1 MAKALK
7 TAALVVGAVALVATG
22 VGAVALP
29 GFAGAL
35 TVAGIS
41 TGTLFLVSGGL
52 TVAASL
58 LQKTPKVPA
67 SQTDRL
73 SASVNPGAFR
83 HTVLGQTAMPVEVRY
98 EEWSGKDQEYCDW
111 IVLHAS
117 HACEAIDEIWFE
129 TTMAWSRAT
138 GVVGKYVG
146 YFTVPHIILDGSP
159 ANAFTLGSG
168 KWNRGARLTGC
179 AYSHWRFKLTGN
191 SKKAESPFVSGMPS
205 RITVIGRGA
214 KLYDPRRDSTV
225 PGGNG
230 PMRADDQSTWRFTTD
245 DGVTI
250 GENLPLQ
257 ILRVVLGWRI
267 RNPSTGTLKLATGSG
282 VPPRRI
288 NLASIAIAA
297 NLADEMV
304 NRSAGGQEPRY
315 HGAGVVSEGDDPK
328 TVLDMLCTA
337 CCARFR
343 DTGGKLSL
351 VVAHNDLAAAATE
364 DGLNDDDVVGA
375 FTWDPDAAL
384 EATPNVVRGKYV
396 DATANSLYQLI
407 DYPEIRLPSLDGQ
420 DRIFPLD
427 LGVVESPSQA
437 QRIAKQ
443 ILQRKQYPREFSAP
457 FDIRA
462 WKYGVGDVVPFTFA
476 ALGFDRALFRIKDQE
491 LGQGGVCNMTL
502 TVENAAI
509 YAWDADDAAPVQPA
523 EPIVYDSRN
532 NPLILAIDEAATTA
546 EWDSVTDP
554 TGTKPDNNADVTG
567 EHTSKDTNAVG
578 GKPADAFLE
587 ELAAAQAYQNDLNN
601 NIIPAINAAVTGA
614 GERIEAVSSQAN
626 AAVAEAD
633 RRIAEAQT
641 KLDRA
646 VLDLAAEIDRTQG
659 VAEDLTRRVDA
670 IAAGGT
676 GPNGEDVQAL
686 IERIDLVRADG
697 DSALATAIQNVA
709 TAYEGLDAATNSR
722 IADQAIALSDARRS
736 IAQRIEEVVTEFHG
750 LDAETNVRISQQYD
764 ALSDADE
771 ALARQIETISAS
783 GGYDDTEVR
792 SEIRRVD
799 TAAIE
804 RDSAAAQS
812 VTEVTSSLS
821 RGGGNLLSNT
831 DFVTTDGW
839 SENYNPSRPI
849 YGINIAG
856 APYHPVGENVL
867 SIYQAGRAGGADAY
881 ADWISDP
888 VAIVSGSFVQFS
900 AMFASH
906 RADTQAFLGWV
917 GSDGVIFEF
926 VNGNRNTS
934 TEKFANDPNLFK
946 RSGLIAVQA
955 PLRAVAARLLMR
967 KNDTYEGQ
975 GDSYAWFWRPYIGAA
990 RQGQNSW
997 NDWSPGS
1004 GRAIQLRSDAAIREA
1019 ATTAATANQSVADL
1033 STSVSTRF
1041 QGVNLTLSGYDQR
1054 ITSLSSDQQ
1063 GYVGRTST
1071 LEAQM
1076 SRQAPSALN
1085 NFTDD
1090 VNNRLTQVDA
1100 NVNARIKFSEDVLA
1114 DLPNRY
1120 AAASRTAT
1128 LEAQFRQEVG
1138 SPLNDA
1144 VNYVN
1149 GRVDTSN
1156 TQLTARIE
1164 ERATAIADAKAG
1176 AVAQTLAQL
1185 RAEYNGSAATI
1196 AQQTGAIA
1204 GIDGRTSVF
1213 WSVTGTT
1220 PDGSTQ
1226 ISLSKS
1232 DGSAGVFYIGANLFV
1247 DGNAIFN
1254 GTVTIRALDRSTM
1267 TATTASSVAGSYGG
1281 AGQASKQYIPNL
1293 GADMF
1298 IRSGGSIYIAFSGF
1312 IGGQTNGTRD
1322 TQPTFEIM
1330 NAADNGILAT
1340 VPLPESGFG
1349 STGRLDN
1356 YTIRVLNTFGELTIR
1371 WRVAVRATERTWS
1384 IIRDPA
1390 LSVYWTAL

>member
-168 KWNRGARLTGC
+168 KWSRGARLTGC

-396 DATANSLYQLI
+396 DATTNSLYQLI

-443 ILQRKQYPREFSAP
+443 VLQRKQYPREFSAP

-502 TVENAAI
+502 TVESAAI
-509 YAWDADDAAPVQPA
+509 YTWDADDAAPVQPA
-523 EPIVYDSRN
+523 ESIVYDSRN
-532 NPLILAIDEAATTA
+532 NPLILAIDDAAKTA
-546 EWDSVTDP
+546 DWDAVSDP
-554 TGTKPDNNADVTG
+554 TGTKPANNADVTG
-567 EHTSKDTNAVG
+567 DNVAKDTANVG
-578 GKPADAFLE
+578 GVPSAEVVQSLGKLPAIAADLD
-587 ELAAAQAYQNDLNN
+587 ELAKGAVLTDDALGALARAGVDRDAAQRVLAHGSDVL
-601 NIIPAINAAVTGA
+601 
-614 GERIEAVSSQAN
+614 
-626 AAVAEAD
+626 AEAALRLTLD
-633 RRIAEAQT
+633 ANRRAEAMRDAGIIIDPASGKARLFAVEEVAARSTMLEITLDAQAGQIRNRATYAEIERAIAEAQLEGAEVDLSGIYSRVSDAET
-641 KLDRA
+641 LIDALNGEIVNRTTTTEFNKLGLTVSEVEQRLKSFGDEVGVSTDIRKVRRMTDEAAAATLGGLLSQDRA
-646 VLDLAAEIDRTQG
+646 GRADRIAIVQARQELTVRMDDGDAIQARAATRLAVALDQVDARLVQESRARVAAGEV
-659 VAEDLTRRVDA
+659 VAEDIR
-670 IAAGGT
+670 
-676 GPNGEDVQAL
+676 
-686 IERIDLVRADG
+686 
-697 DSALATAIQNVA
+697 
-709 TAYEGLDAATNSR
+709 
-722 IADQAIALSDARRS
+722 ALS
-736 IAQRIEEVVTEFHG
+736 
-750 LDAETNVRISQQYD
+750 
-764 ALSDADE
+764 
-771 ALARQIETISAS
+771 
-783 GGYDDTEVR
+783 
-792 SEIRRVD
+792 
-799 TAAIE
+799 
-804 RDSAAAQS
+804 
-812 VTEVTSSLS
+812 
-821 RGGGNLLSNT
+821 
-831 DFVTTDGW
+831 VTTD
-839 SENYNPSRPI
+839 
-849 YGINIAG
+849 
-856 APYHPVGENVL
+856 
-867 SIYQAGRAGGADAY
+867 D
-881 ADWISDP
+881 
-888 VAIVSGSFVQFS
+888 
-900 AMFASH
+900 
-906 RADTQAFLGWV
+906 
-917 GSDGVIFEF
+917 
-926 VNGNRNTS
+926 
-934 TEKFANDPNLFK
+934 
-946 RSGLIAVQA
+946 
-955 PLRAVAARLLMR
+955 
-967 KNDTYEGQ
+967 
-975 GDSYAWFWRPYIGAA
+975 
-990 RQGQNSW
+990 
-997 NDWSPGS
+997 
-1004 GRAIQLRSDAAIREA
+1004 
-1019 ATTAATANQSVADL
+1019 
-1033 STSVSTRF
+1033 
-1041 QGVNLTLSGYDQR
+1041 
-1054 ITSLSSDQQ
+1054 
-1063 GYVGRTST
+1063 
-1071 LEAQM
+1071 
-1076 SRQAPSALN
+1076 
-1085 NFTDD
+1085 
-1090 VNNRLTQVDA
+1090 
-1100 NVNARIKFSEDVLA
+1100 
-1114 DLPNRY
+1114 
-1120 AAASRTAT
+1120 
-1128 LEAQFRQEVG
+1128 
-1138 SPLNDA
+1138 
-1144 VNYVN
+1144 
-1149 GRVDTSN
+1149 
-1156 TQLTARIE
+1156 
-1164 ERATAIADAKAG
+1164 
-1176 AVAQTLAQL
+1176 
-1185 RAEYNGSAATI
+1185 
-1196 AQQTGAIA
+1196 QTGAIA
-1204 GIDGRTSVF
+1204 DLAKATIDQDRGMTVIRSTQRQQGALDDQTAEAMLTSLIAGDQADRRSRVQMVQAQSELATELVRGEVSRAAERVALDARLANANASAARSAEALAEADRATAKTVSDLSAKVSDPITGLPAAFASVGKMQEAVSDLDKTTARSIEILTAKFGDLGVATVQDLIEATVEATGKITATRTVAIDVNGNLVGTQLVGSEEGRGSLNLVNADLRMGTGRVIFNNGTYMQVQGVAFGVARDLLEWFGPTMNVAQCNRSNAIAYKTIDGDAYF
-1213 WSVTGTT
+1213 G
-1220 PDGSTQ
+1220 G
-1226 ISLSKS
+1226 SLSAGILRNASTSSGLSVNELAQIGPFGSNGRPVKYVAS
-1232 DGSAGVFYIGANLFV
+1232 WAYRTQTRAIYAATPQGLQSYKAAAARFNAVDGFGTRTVENAASSIVLTRAVAGGGFEQLDQRSFTSQIETFSGSEPTPGDAPGSADI
-1247 DGNAIFN
+1247 
-1254 GTVTIRALDRSTM
+1254 
-1267 TATTASSVAGSYGG
+1267 TTS
-1281 AGQASKQYIPNL
+1281 
-1293 GADMF
+1293 
-1298 IRSGGSIYIAFSGF
+1298 
-1312 IGGQTNGTRD
+1312 IGGGFTINDPVQSAFDRTVRLTLTR
-1322 TQPTFEIM
+1322 
-1330 NAADNGILAT
+1330 
-1340 VPLPESGFG
+1340 GFTAFG
-1349 STGRLDN
+1349 DAVSQRLSV
-1356 YTIRVLNTFGELTIR
+1356 I
-1371 WRVAVRATERTWS
+1371 ATEE
-1384 IIRDPA
+1384 
-1390 LSVYWTAL
+1390 